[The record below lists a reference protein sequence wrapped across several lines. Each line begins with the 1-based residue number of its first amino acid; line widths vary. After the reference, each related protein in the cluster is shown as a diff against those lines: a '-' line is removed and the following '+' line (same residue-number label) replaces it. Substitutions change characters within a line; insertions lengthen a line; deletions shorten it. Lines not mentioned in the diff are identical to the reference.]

1 MKLQKRAAGFG
12 SLKATSNRLT
22 KGALKKRLPSLLV
35 ITVEKLVSGGMIT
48 YRVMNKRKVPL
59 LAFSWLLLASV
70 CFGATDNPRQT
81 RFPFRVSEGGL
92 ILIQVTANGVKGE
105 FILDTGAG
113 IHVFSNGFLHKLSPQ
128 AAGHYTGF
136 RNTGERIDFDLFQIA
151 SLSIGRFRQEHPV
164 VAAWEVLDKFKIDGV
179 LAAKFFEHHIV
190 SLDFNKHE
198 LVFENRQTLN
208 RRLRQGRVIPL
219 KVLEDRDKT
228 LGLFVDLTVGDS
240 LTCECELDTGFDGLL
255 ILDARFMRPLNL
267 DEHSATVKRME
278 SKGLTGLTEIRYR
291 ATVSNVSLLGAPE
304 VNVEKPE
311 VTFIGGLIYD
321 GVVGAG
327 FWLNREVTLDIPS
340 RRLIVGI
347 K

>member
-1 MKLQKRAAGFG
+1 MIME
-12 SLKATSNRLT
+12 T
-22 KGALKKRLPSLLV
+22 KKRLLTASLCLFL
-35 ITVEKLVSGGMIT
+35 T
-48 YRVMNKRKVPL
+48 
-59 LAFSWLLLASV
+59 SV
-70 CFGATDNPRQT
+70 CFGSTERTKQT
-81 RFPFRVSEGGL
+81 RFPFKVSEGGL

-113 IHVFSNGFLHKLSPQ
+113 IHVLSKGFLHKLSSK

-179 LAAKFFEHHIV
+179 LAAKFFDHHIV
-190 SLDFNKHE
+190 SLDFKKHE

-208 RRLRQGRVIPL
+208 RRLRQGRVTPL

-255 ILDARFMRPLNL
+255 ILDARFMKPLNL
-267 DEHSATVKRME
+267 DEKSDSVKRME

-304 VNVEKPE
+304 VKMEKPE
-311 VTFIGGLIYD
+311 VTFKVGLIYD

-347 K
+347 R

>member
-1 MKLQKRAAGFG
+1 MTASNNKLCRVFGNPLQAKR
-12 SLKATSNRLT
+12 
-22 KGALKKRLPSLLV
+22 PSL
-35 ITVEKLVSGGMIT
+35 ITACTVQRVSYVSFGAVARARSTDVRQLLRGLISDS
-48 YRVMNKRKVPL
+48 VMNKGKVPL
-59 LAFSWLLLASV
+59 LAFSCLLCASV
-70 CFGATDNPRQT
+70 CFGSTDNPRQT

-113 IHVFSNGFLHKLSPQ
+113 IHVLSNGFLHKLNPQ

-179 LAAKFFEHHIV
+179 LSAKFFEHHV
-190 SLDFNKHE
+190 VTLDFKKHE
-198 LVFENRQTLN
+198 LVFENRETLN

-228 LGLFVDLTVGDS
+228 LGLFVDLSTGDS

-255 ILDARFMRPLNL
+255 ILDEN
-267 DEHSATVKRME
+267 SASVKRME
-278 SKGLTGLTEIRYR
+278 GLT
-291 ATVSNVSLLGAPE
+291 V
-304 VNVEKPE
+304 
-311 VTFIGGLIYD
+311 
-321 GVVGAG
+321 
-327 FWLNREVTLDIPS
+327 
-340 RRLIVGI
+340 
-347 K
+347 